1 MDNLQKTIIS
11 NYYKVINKLKQGYR
25 PELEDLFN
33 QIIFENNKI
42 YIDNNLFIES
52 ALSNILYED

>member
-11 NYYKVINKLKQGYR
+11 NYYKVINKLKQGYH
-25 PELEDLFN
+25 PELEDFFN
-33 QIIFENNKI
+33 QFIFVNNKI

>member
-25 PELEDLFN
+25 PELEVLFN
-33 QIIFENNKI
+33 QIFFENNKI